1 MGYKV
6 GLRRLRREIIRVMG
20 KVDHQALQLAVGQ
33 EERRGV
39 GCGDHEF
46 NGTSLGSV
54 MMSEISALENIMF
67 F

>member
-20 KVDHQALQLAVGQ
+20 KADYRALQLVVGQ

-46 NGTSLGSV
+46 NGTLMQDRVRNRSHTVILG
-54 MMSEISALENIMF
+54 ED
-67 F
+67 